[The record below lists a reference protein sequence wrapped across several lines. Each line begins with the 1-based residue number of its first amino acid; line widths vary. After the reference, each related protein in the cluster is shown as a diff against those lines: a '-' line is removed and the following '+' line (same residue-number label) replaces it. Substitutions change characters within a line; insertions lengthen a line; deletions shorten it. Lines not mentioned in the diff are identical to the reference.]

1 MKRKNWSIFFI
12 GMLAMCTIAGCS
24 GNELNGSN
32 EPEVY
37 PGHPEDAVYMNV
49 NIQLP
54 VGGKNTRS
62 STDSDSDD
70 DYGTSTD
77 GTEVTGQVP
86 CRLYCLCTQL

>member
-37 PGHPEDAVYMNV
+37 PGHPEDAVYY
-49 NIQLP
+49 L
-54 VGGKNTRS
+54 
-62 STDSDSDD
+62 
-70 DYGTSTD
+70 
-77 GTEVTGQVP
+77 
-86 CRLYCLCTQL
+86 

>member
-24 GNELNGSN
+24 DNELNGSN
-32 EPEVY
+32 EPGVY

-62 STDSDSDD
+62 ETDSDKDD
-70 DYGTSTD
+70 DLS
-77 GTEVTGQVP
+77 
-86 CRLYCLCTQL
+86 LIHI